1 MVCVPCILV
10 PVILFLW
17 ALIKP
22 IINWFRGPNENAKD
36 QTNAGDDD
44 AICSLLSGCPCIN
57 KTANKLEDQAADETT
72 GEKASLL
79 EIEKETP
86 AEVSESDKKKIL

>member
-22 IINWFRGPNENAKD
+22 IINWFRGPNVNAED

-57 KTANKLEDQAADETT
+57 KTANKLEDQAVETNA
-72 GEKASLL
+72 EKATLL

-86 AEVSESDKKKIL
+86 AEVSDTNNKKIV